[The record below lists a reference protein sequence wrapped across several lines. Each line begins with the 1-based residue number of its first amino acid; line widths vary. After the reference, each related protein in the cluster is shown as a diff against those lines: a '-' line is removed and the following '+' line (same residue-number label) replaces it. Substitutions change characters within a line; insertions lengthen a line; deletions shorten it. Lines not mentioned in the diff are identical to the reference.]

1 MKSIKFL
8 GAAGMVTGSCY
19 LLTGSDG
26 KQFLIDMGMFQGTR
40 DVVALNYRSLPFDP
54 KNLSAVFLTHAHLDH
69 CGRLPQ
75 LVYGGFAG
83 KVYMTQPARALA
95 ELVLTDAAQ
104 VAKENTTWV
113 PLYTENE
120 VEKLLGMIEVVDDN
134 QEITIGDFSVAF
146 RDAGHILGSVIVEIV
161 DNKATGDIKKVVF
174 SGDLGNYPED
184 LVRPTYMVSDADV
197 VVMESTYGDKKHPAE
212 DTSEVLKEEINK
224 VESTGGVLLIPAFSL
239 ERTQELLHRI
249 HHLKKD
255 NKIGAETPVFLDS
268 PMGIR
273 ATLIFEEYKT
283 FYNKELASHT
293 DNPFDFPG
301 LSVTAD
307 SRDSR
312 KIIKVAG
319 TKVIIAG
326 SGMMSGGRI
335 LHHAEKYLPLNTTRL
350 LFVGYQ
356 GDETTGR
363 KILYGAKKVM
373 INDISVQIKAT
384 IRNLET
390 MSSHADE
397 PKLLRWL
404 RHIQGVKKVFL
415 THGEDPQRN
424 ALSQR
429 IKTSLGLYNV
439 TLPQMDDE
447 VML

>member
-54 KNLSAVFLTHAHLDH
+54 KKLSAVFLTHAHLDH

-95 ELVLTDAAQ
+95 ELVMTDAAQ

-120 VEKLLGMIEVVDDN
+120 VEKLLGMIEVVDDD
-134 QEITIGDFSVAF
+134 QVVTVGDFTVTF
-146 RDAGHILGSVIVEIV
+146 RDAGHILGSVIIEIV
-161 DNKATGDIKKVVF
+161 DNKATGSIKKVVF

-184 LVRPTYMVSDADV
+184 LVRPTYMISDADA
-197 VVMESTYGDKKHPAE
+197 VVMESTYGDKCHPNE
-212 DTSEVLKEEINK
+212 ETSDVLMQEINT
-224 VESTGGVLLIPAFSL
+224 VESTKGVLLIPAFSL

-255 NKIGAETPVFLDS
+255 KKIGLATPVFLDS

-273 ATLIFEEYKT
+273 ATLIFEEYKSY
-283 FYNKELASHT
+283 YNKELASHT
-293 DNPFDFPG
+293 DNPFDFPE
-301 LSVTAD
+301 LAITQD

-312 KIIKVAG
+312 KIIKVPG
-319 TKVIIAG
+319 PKVIIAG

-335 LHHAEKYLPLNTTRL
+335 LHHAEKYLPLTTTRL
-350 LFVGYQ
+350 LFVGFQ

-363 KILYGAKKVM
+363 KILYGAKKVW
-373 INDISVQIKAT
+373 INDMQITVNAT
-384 IRNLET
+384 IRNLQT

-404 RHIQGVKKVFL
+404 KHIKGVKKVFL

-424 ALSQR
+424 ALSQK
-429 IKTSLGLYNV
+429 IKTSLGIYDV
-439 TLPQMDDE
+439 TMPQLDDE